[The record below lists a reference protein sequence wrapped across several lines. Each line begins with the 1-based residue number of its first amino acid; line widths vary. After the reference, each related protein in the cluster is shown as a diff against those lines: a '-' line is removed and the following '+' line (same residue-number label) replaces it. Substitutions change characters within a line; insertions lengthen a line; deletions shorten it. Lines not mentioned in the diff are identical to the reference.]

1 MQMELD
7 EMKNKRKANKL
18 ETLGNL
24 KQRLMEAQKQ
34 LKSEWRQNIELN
46 EKARELNGKEVDQS
60 GVLETSSAE
69 LTSIQKEL
77 KTYEEATRMKDDHSK
92 FSKAVTNV
100 QQATDLTELT
110 MLALRITEE
119 QKRADITNKMN
130 GINE

>member
-69 LTSIQKEL
+69 LTSI
-77 KTYEEATRMKDDHSK
+77 
-92 FSKAVTNV
+92 
-100 QQATDLTELT
+100 
-110 MLALRITEE
+110 
-119 QKRADITNKMN
+119 
-130 GINE
+130 